1 MKHAEARQAKR
12 LATCGQPMA
21 LELAQYQCII
31 SG

>member
-1 MKHAEARQAKR
+1 MKHAEAQEAER

-21 LELAQYQCII
+21 LELAEYQCII